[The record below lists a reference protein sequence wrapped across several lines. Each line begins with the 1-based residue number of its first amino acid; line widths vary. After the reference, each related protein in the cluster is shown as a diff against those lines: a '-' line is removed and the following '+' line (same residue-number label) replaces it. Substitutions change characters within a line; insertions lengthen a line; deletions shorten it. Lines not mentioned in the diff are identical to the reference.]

1 MKSYTHELFT
11 FSTSKTTKK
20 IQNFDAEFSMVLD
33 SKVFLSKEIIITQ
46 NVNGGRHQDSA

>member
-1 MKSYTHELFT
+1 MNYSLFQRA
-11 FSTSKTTKK
+11 KQRKK